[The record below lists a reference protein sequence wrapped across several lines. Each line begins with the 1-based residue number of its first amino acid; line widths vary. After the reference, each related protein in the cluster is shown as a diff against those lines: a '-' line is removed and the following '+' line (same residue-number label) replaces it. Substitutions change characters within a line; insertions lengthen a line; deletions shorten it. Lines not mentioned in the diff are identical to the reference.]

1 MVSSH
6 ITLRNCCGLD
16 NKEESRLEKDK
27 NVGEKRTPE
36 TNCYLTPMRPRQNI
50 QYQHRAAD
58 NVRKWKGYDRRAAAL
73 MAHPSSRLFS
83 CNKVI
88 VHRIAWNGWYISSSK
103 SREIKCNKQ
112 HLLPAT
118 KPFLV
123 KGHIGISILFRHVL
137 VWRHNLMW
145 TNKIS
150 SVRNEE
156 KKSANFHA
164 NAQNCWNKP
173 FSLLAV
179 L

>member
-1 MVSSH
+1 MYKKEHICLTHDLALKILKVSTENLS
-6 ITLRNCCGLD
+6 
-16 NKEESRLEKDK
+16 
-27 NVGEKRTPE
+27 NVGLNIFYFYYTLMWSVVILHWETVAALITKKKAAWKKIKTLERKEPPE

-118 KPFLV
+118 KRMFWF
-123 KGHIGISILFRHVL
+123 GG
-137 VWRHNLMW
+137 
-145 TNKIS
+145 TT
-150 SVRNEE
+150 
-156 KKSANFHA
+156 
-164 NAQNCWNKP
+164 
-173 FSLLAV
+173 
-179 L
+179 

>member
-27 NVGEKRTPE
+27 TIGEKRTPE

-123 KGHIGISILFRHVL
+123 PLGQRTHWLQQIIQAYFGLETWVT
-137 VWRHNLMW
+137 W
-145 TNKIS
+145 TNRIS
-150 SVRNEE
+150 SARNEE
-156 KKSANFHA
+156 KKLHA
-164 NAQNCWNKP
+164 NAQNCRNKP
-173 FSLLAV
+173 FSLFAV
-179 L
+179 K